1 MNHHLFFKLKYTFL
15 EFLFINQNDEDR
27 RNKIIL
33 YIFFFCKIR
42 ILVTLKGS
50 EWNETLFLLIQVIYQ
65 EVVAPKVNIEDLVD
79 LCFEEEFKKKV
90 INS

>member
-1 MNHHLFFKLKYTFL
+1 MK
-15 EFLFINQNDEDR
+15 
-27 RNKIIL
+27 
-33 YIFFFCKIR
+33 
-42 ILVTLKGS
+42 LKGS

-90 INS
+90 ITLSFYMHSATQK

>member
-1 MNHHLFFKLKYTFL
+1 M
-15 EFLFINQNDEDR
+15 
-27 RNKIIL
+27 
-33 YIFFFCKIR
+33 
-42 ILVTLKGS
+42 TLKGS